1 LHTIETYQ
9 NIEDVL
15 ICLLTNCLSEIFFKS
30 AEKRAEQLDEHF
42 ALYGRTV
49 GPLHGLPVSLKDRF
63 RVEGIETACGYVGW
77 LGRKE
82 DASRESRLV
91 KKLKHL
97 GAILF
102 VKTNV
107 PMSLLVRAFS
117 ELNYKVNPVRSAV
130 TDEY

>member
-1 LHTIETYQ
+1 
-9 NIEDVL
+9 
-15 ICLLTNCLSEIFFKS
+15 
-30 AEKRAEQLDEHF
+30 
-42 ALYGRTV
+42 
-49 GPLHGLPVSLKDRF
+49 
-63 RVEGIETACGYVGW
+63 VGW

-82 DASRESRLV
+82 DASSESRLV
-91 KKLKHL
+91 KKLKNL

-117 ELNYKVNPVRSAV
+117 ELNYKVNPVRSAA